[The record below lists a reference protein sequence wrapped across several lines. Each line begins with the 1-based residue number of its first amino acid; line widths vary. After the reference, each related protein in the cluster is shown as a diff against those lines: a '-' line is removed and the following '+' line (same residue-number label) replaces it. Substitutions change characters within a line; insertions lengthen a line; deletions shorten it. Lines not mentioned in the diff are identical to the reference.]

1 MNPKEK
7 GLHRDSAILQA
18 VESRRALDTDQV
30 RALIFPGM
38 AYGQR
43 KAQERLLKLHRRG
56 RLDRERVGD
65 TFAYYHTRPG
75 PLAHLLGVN
84 WVRLWLEAG
93 LKSWEVM
100 HSFQY
105 EVNFGILRAD
115 ALAAIKNTVTGR
127 YRFFLIEM
135 DRGTNG
141 FDKVEKYGRLFET
154 GGYAGHWWVDLT
166 ERFPPVL
173 VATTA
178 PGRAAAVRKLV
189 KKQNS
194 AGLEFRVVMLDQIK
208 KEVLSHAEACSY
220 RVEGQ
225 ERKGGLLG
233 IDHQNKNHRGVS
245 CPPGA
250 AYGGGC
256 LWLDPLLHNQ
266 RLWARPS
273 FQHD

>member
-7 GLHRDSAILQA
+7 GLHRDSTILQA
-18 VESRRALDTDQV
+18 VESRRSLDTDQV

-38 AYGQR
+38 VQGRR
-43 KAQERLLKLHRRG
+43 KAQERLLKLYKRR

-65 TFAYYHTRPG
+65 TFAYYRDARPG
-75 PLAHLLGVN
+75 ALAHLLGVN

-105 EVNFGILRAD
+105 EADFGLLRAD
-115 ALAAIKNTVTGR
+115 GLAAIKNTVTGR

-141 FDKVEKYGRLFET
+141 FDKVEKYGRLYET

-173 VATTA
+173 VVTTE
-178 PGRAAAVRKLV
+178 PRRAEAIRELI
-189 KKQNS
+189 KKQNG
-194 AGLEFRVVMLDQIK
+194 AGLEFRVLMLDQIK
-208 KEVLSHAEACSY
+208 KEVLSHAEACGH

-245 CPPGA
+245 CPPSAVGL
-250 AYGGGC
+250 C
-256 LWLDPLLHNQ
+256 P
-266 RLWARPS
+266 
-273 FQHD
+273 